1 MAAPRVMSQGCGNP
15 DACIHIPAHPASF
28 RCALLTVSLG
38 TCIITYHQHMLRP
51 DSPAALRPDPRH
63 SLHFVCTC
71 GARKPSN
78 TWLCVRPLI
87 GVRRDHR
94 KSRFK
99 YHRGRGRAKER
110 ERECGQLHS
119 IGWRA
124 HSQRGVFVFFFRKL
138 RLAAV
143 QAICE
148 HHHFISSQIKIYLC
162 LRHRSGKSTGICG
175 TYLNP
180 SKTLVVLFYLFDRST
195 SQHRNICLL
204 FVFVAHRPK
213 NLFCRMPCVFST
225 HLQGTFK
232 IYSSTPPLCT
242 PAFLFSVGEM
252 ADCSELN
259 NHSPR
264 LVTAHISDGRVN
276 VY

>member
-1 MAAPRVMSQGCGNP
+1 MWQPGCLHSHPCASGILPLCPP
-15 DACIHIPAHPASF
+15 DCLPGDVHHHIPPTYAAARFTGCFASRPPAF
-28 RCALLTVSLG
+28 LAFCVYVWRTQAK
-38 TCIITYHQHMLRP
+38 QHL
-51 DSPAALRPDPRH
+51 ALRAPVDRRETRSPQVPLQVPSWPRT
-63 SLHFVCTC
+63 S
-71 GARKPSN
+71 
-78 TWLCVRPLI
+78 
-87 GVRRDHR
+87 
-94 KSRFK
+94 
-99 YHRGRGRAKER
+99 ER
-110 ERECGQLHS
+110 ERERVWPTAFHWLAGTLPAGSFCL
-119 IGWRA
+119 
-124 HSQRGVFVFFFRKL
+124 FFRKL

-162 LRHRSGKSTGICG
+162 LRQRSGKSTGICG

-225 HLQGTFK
+225 HQQGTFK

-242 PAFLFSVGEM
+242 PAFLFPVGEM

-264 LVTAHISDGRVN
+264 LVTAHISDGGVN

>member
-1 MAAPRVMSQGCGNP
+1 MWQPGCLHSHPCASGILPLCPP
-15 DACIHIPAHPASF
+15 DCLPGDVHHHIPPTYAAARFTGCFASRPPAF
-28 RCALLTVSLG
+28 LAFCVYVWRMQAK
-38 TCIITYHQHMLRP
+38 QHLAMRVP
-51 DSPAALRPDPRH
+51 VDRREMRSPQVPLQVPSWPRT
-63 SLHFVCTC
+63 S
-71 GARKPSN
+71 
-78 TWLCVRPLI
+78 
-87 GVRRDHR
+87 
-94 KSRFK
+94 
-99 YHRGRGRAKER
+99 ER

-138 RLAAV
+138 AAV

-162 LRHRSGKSTGICG
+162 LRQRSGKSTGICG

-213 NLFCRMPCVFST
+213 NLFCCMPCVFST
-225 HLQGTFK
+225 HQQGAFK
-232 IYSSTPPLCT
+232 IYSSTPPLC
-242 PAFLFSVGEM
+242 PLSLFSVG
-252 ADCSELN
+252 N
-259 NHSPR
+259 
-264 LVTAHISDGRVN
+264 
-276 VY
+276 